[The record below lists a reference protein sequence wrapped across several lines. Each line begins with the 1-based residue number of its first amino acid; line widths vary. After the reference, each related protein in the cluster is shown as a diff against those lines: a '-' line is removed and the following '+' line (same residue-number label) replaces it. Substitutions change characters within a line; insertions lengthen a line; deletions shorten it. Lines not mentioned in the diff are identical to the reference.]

1 MGVYIVGNMVVTR
14 EPKTFYFYF
23 DLPKD
28 VDKNLKHGI
37 TFLIKHNGSLAEHK
51 IKNEISQ
58 LLHKYN
64 HANEIPEHR
73 KQWNKSATHTSS

>member
-1 MGVYIVGNMVVTR
+1 MVVIR
-14 EPKTFYFYF
+14 EPKTFYFDF
-23 DLPKD
+23 DLSKD
-28 VDKNLKHGI
+28 VDKNLKQRI
-37 TFLIKHNGSLAEHK
+37 TFLTKYNESLAELK

-73 KQWNKSATHTSS
+73 KQWNKSTTHTSS